1 MAENLIRPAAL
12 QPRFFLSE
20 LSLTPL
26 DRRAALALIAA
37 GVLAPATATARAS
50 GFSFETV
57 RARARDLASRPY
69 IASPPPPT
77 QVQAIDYDAIH
88 AMGFR
93 RDKVPLW
100 GDDWGVELF
109 PLSRG
114 TPGAVAI
121 HLVEDGVARP
131 LPYDP
136 SMIWTPDGNPIQA
149 LPADAGFAGF
159 RAISRGLDG
168 EWLVFHGAAYF
179 RSPSPFGQY
188 GLSAR
193 GIAADTYAVQPE
205 EFPDFREFWLERD
218 AQGRL
223 VVHAIMESQGIVG
236 AYRFV
241 NKRDGQTLTQ
251 EVEAAVFFRK
261 AFDQIGFAP
270 LTSMF
275 WYGEDRSNPG
285 ADWRP
290 EIHDSDGLAIWTG
303 AGERLWRPLDNPDRV
318 VTSTFSDENPRGFGL
333 IQRDRDFDHYH
344 DEQAHMDR
352 RPSVWVEPLHGWG
365 KGSVRLVE
373 IPTRDETDD
382 NIVAFWTP
390 EAPVRAG
397 TAITLR
403 YRLHWTGD
411 TPSSNDSGDLSRVV
425 ATRSGRSGEPGRQT
439 TTAGRKIDIEFRG
452 ENLLALRSATDV
464 EADVVARNGTIHLLS
479 HFPGARHETGPT
491 GLWRVT
497 FDVVADGDDPVDV
510 RVLLRRDGRALTE
523 TWTSLI
529 FP

>member
-1 MAENLIRPAAL
+1 LP
-12 QPRFFLSE
+12 
-20 LSLTPL
+20 TL
-26 DRRAALALIAA
+26 DRRAALALFAA
-37 GVLAPATATARAS
+37 GALAPSVGRAQTTA
-50 GFSFETV
+50 FSFETV
-57 RARARDLASRPY
+57 RARARDLATRPY
-69 IASPPPPT
+69 VASPPPPPE
-77 QVQAIDYDAIH
+77 VEAVDYDAVH

-93 RDKVPLW
+93 RDKIPLW
-100 GDDWGVELF
+100 GDDWGIELF

-114 TPGAVAI
+114 TPKAVAI
-121 HLVEDGVARP
+121 HLVEDGAARP

-136 SMIWTPDGNPIQA
+136 SMIWTPDGNPIQS
-149 LPADAGFAGF
+149 LPTDAGFAGF

-193 GIAADTYAVQPE
+193 GIAADTYAVLPE

-218 AQGRL
+218 AAGRL
-223 VVHAIMESQGIVG
+223 VVHAIMESPGIVG

-241 NKRDGQTLTQ
+241 NDRDGKVLTQ
-251 EVEAAVFFRK
+251 EVEAAVFFRR

-285 ADWRP
+285 PDWRP

-333 IQRDRDFDHYH
+333 IQRDRDFDHFH
-344 DEQAHMDR
+344 DEQAQMDR
-352 RPSVWVEPLHGWG
+352 RPSVWVEPLHRWG

-397 TAITLR
+397 AAIDLR

-411 TPSSNDSGDLSRVV
+411 TPPVSTGGDLARVV
-425 ATRSGRSGEPGRQT
+425 ATRSGRPGEPGRR
-439 TTAGRKIDIEFRG
+439 TAATGRKIDIEFRG
-452 ENLLALRSATDV
+452 QNLLALRAATDV
-464 EADVVARNGTIHLLS
+464 EADVVARNGSIRLLS
-479 HFPGARHETGPT
+479 HFPGARRETGPDA
-491 GLWRVT
+491 LWRVT
-497 FDVVADGDDPVDV
+497 FDVVADGEEPVDV
-510 RVLLRRDGRALTE
+510 RAVLRRNGLPLTE
-523 TWTSLI
+523 TWTALI
-529 FP
+529 FPQSEGEPNGAAAP